1 MGRIVMREIRYME
14 LELSAEDYE
23 KCRKRKALRDEMELN
38 PKPTRHELSF
48 AEKLEK
54 CPFCGKTPR
63 YNKICTKSGRYS
75 YKMNCGLHDR
85 LPGNIFPL
93 DCGDWFKTPSRAGR
107 DWNERVRKARMDKHA
122 CEVYTLLE
130 CQRKMLTRQQLRTL
144 KGQIFAGDADGA
156 MRGLER
162 ILAQQKRDKNA
173 NTEEN
178 RHENFARQPV

>member
-1 MGRIVMREIRYME
+1 MGKIVMREIRYME
-14 LELSAEDYE
+14 LELSAEDFE
-23 KCRKRKALRDEMELN
+23 KQKKRKALREEMELS
-38 PKPTRHELSF
+38 PKITRHEMRF
-48 AEKLEK
+48 AERLEK

-63 YNKICTKSGRYS
+63 YNKICSIKRGTNS
-75 YKMNCGLHDR
+75 YKMTCDFHDQF
-85 LPGNIFPL
+85 PGNIFSL

-130 CQRKMLTRQQLRTL
+130 CQQKMLTRQQLRTL

-162 ILAQQKRDKNA
+162 ILGRNVIGEETKHERD
-173 NTEEN
+173 
-178 RHENFARQPV
+178 RS